1 MFMDENNNDLKFQC
15 VCCGYFS
22 LEEKGVAEIC
32 IVCFWEDDGETN
44 LDVTSNPNRITIRKG
59 RENFSKFGACKY
71 QFINDVLKNPERKFR
86 KEDFNLTNK
95 KSQQIR
101 WLS

>member
-15 VCCGYFS
+15 FCCGYFS

-44 LDVTSNPNRITIRKG
+44 LDVISNPNRIT
-59 RENFSKFGACKY
+59 
-71 QFINDVLKNPERKFR
+71 L
-86 KEDFNLTNK
+86 
-95 KSQQIR
+95 
-101 WLS
+101 

>member
-1 MFMDENNNDLKFQC
+1 MMTNKEGKYQCPCCECFTYSEKPINTFQLC
-15 VCCGYFS
+15 
-22 LEEKGVAEIC
+22 E
-32 IVCFWEDDGETN
+32 VCFWEDDGETN
-44 LDVTSNPNRITIRKG
+44 LDVISNPNRITIRKG